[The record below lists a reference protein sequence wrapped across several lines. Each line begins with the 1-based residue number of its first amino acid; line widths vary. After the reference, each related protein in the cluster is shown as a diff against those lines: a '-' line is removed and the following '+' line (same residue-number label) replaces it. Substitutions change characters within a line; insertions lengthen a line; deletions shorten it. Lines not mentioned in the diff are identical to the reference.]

1 MARWKRVLRGVIGT
15 GLGFAAG
22 AGLVMATLAG
32 VFLILR
38 RGEGWE
44 EMAITVAGSM
54 VWGFLIGVVFAGVTA
69 VVARGRA
76 LESLSLPR
84 FGALGMAAGLLL
96 YGLLALNA
104 WDAWSVSAAVTN
116 AVVFVVL
123 GGGAAT
129 GSLVLARRAGAGPP
143 ASGGREIGEG
153 RS

>member
-1 MARWKRVLRGVIGT
+1 MTGWKRVLRGVIGT

-22 AGLVMATLAG
+22 AGAVMATLAG

-38 RGEGWE
+38 RGEGWN
-44 EMAITVAGSM
+44 EMVITVAGSM

-69 VVARGRA
+69 VVARGRS

-116 AVVFVVL
+116 AVIFLAL

-129 GSLVLARRAGAGPP
+129 GSLVLARRAGG
-143 ASGGREIGEG
+143 ASHDTGDGRIGEG
-153 RS
+153 RP